1 MSWKKHFTRYDG
13 NGSASPSSKTSRWS
27 SWLPE
32 VYSGLPNRVERYSQY
47 DLMDQDSEIN
57 AALDT
62 IAEFSTQFDS
72 TTRLPFKIHY
82 KDDATE
88 AEINALETSLRQWCN
103 INDFERRIH
112 GVFRSTI
119 KYGDHFFIR
128 DPETYKLFWVNPA
141 DVVKAIINDSTGK
154 EVEQYIIK
162 NISLNLK
169 DLVVTDTKKIGNPS
183 SGATTGYTVG
193 TGVTSNTAGI
203 YQGKTG
209 ASGNTEYAVDA
220 NNVVHIALNDGMN
233 TGWPFGISILDSV
246 FKVYKQKELLED
258 SIIIYRVQRAPER
271 RVFYIDVGNM
281 PAHKAMA
288 FVERTKNEVHQTRIP
303 NMTGGGTKVMDAAYN
318 PLSIMEDYFF
328 AQTAEG
334 RGSKV
339 EVLPGGDNLGEIDD
353 LKYFNNKL
361 MRGLRIPSSY
371 LPTGAEDGT
380 AVYND
385 GRVGTAMIQEFRFS
399 KYCGRL
405 QMILQPGL
413 DKEFKMFLKYRG
425 VEVPSNLF
433 DLQFTEPQSF
443 SQYRDLELDSAK
455 TALFSNIEGVPYLSR
470 RFILGKYLGLTE
482 EEIVENER
490 MWKEENTTKPDF
502 KSDSSSDLSA
512 LGVRTADINNFEPTA
527 VDDDIEADDTDVE
540 VDIGAAGES
549 PISGAG
555 GETDEI

>member
-1 MSWKKHFTRYDG
+1 MSWKKHFTRYDT
-13 NGSASPSSKTSRWS
+13 GSSAPSSKTNRWG

-32 VYSGLPNRVERYSQY
+32 VYSGLPNRVERYTQY

-62 IAEFSTQFDS
+62 IAEFSTQFDDQNS
-72 TTRLPFKIHY
+72 LPFKIHY

-88 AEINALETSLRQWCN
+88 AEINALETSLKQWCN

-112 GVFRSTI
+112 GIFRAAL

-128 DPETYKLFWVNPA
+128 DPETYKLYWVNPS
-141 DVVKAIINDSTGK
+141 DVTKAVVNDSTGK
-154 EVEQYIIK
+154 EVEQYMIK
-162 NISLNLK
+162 NVALNLH
-169 DLVVTDTKKIGNPS
+169 DLVVVDTKKLQNTTMQT
-183 SGATTGYTVG
+183 TTGYTTG
-193 TGVTSNTAGI
+193 TGTSNNAGP
-203 YQGKTG
+203 YQGSSS
-209 ASGNTEYAVDA
+209 SGNTEYAVDA
-220 NNVVHIALNDGMN
+220 SNVVHIALSDGMN
-233 TGWPFGISILDSV
+233 ASWPFGTSILDSI

-371 LPTGAEDGT
+371 LPTGADDGT
-380 AVYND
+380 AVFTD
-385 GRVGTAMIQEFRFS
+385 GRVGTAMIQEFRFN
-399 KYCGRL
+399 KYCERL
-405 QMILQPGL
+405 QMVLQPGL
-413 DKEFKMFLKYRG
+413 DKEFKMFLKFRG
-425 VEVPSNLF
+425 VEVSSSLF
-433 DLQFTEPQSF
+433 DLKFTDPQSF
-443 SQYRDLELDSAK
+443 SQYRELELDSAK
-455 TALFSNIEGVPYLSR
+455 TALFGNIEGVPYLSK
-470 RFILGKYLGLTE
+470 RFILQKYLGLTE
-482 EEIVENER
+482 DEMIENER
-490 MWKEENTTKPDF
+490 LWKEENETEVQLDK
-502 KSDSSSDLSA
+502 DSVGDLGT
-512 LGVRTADINNFEPTA
+512 LGVRNTDINNFEPTD
-527 VDDDIEADDTDVE
+527 VDVE
-540 VDIGAAGES
+540 NNMADETTGDMEAS
-549 PISGAG
+549 PVGGNDTGG
-555 GETDEI
+555 GEENEV

>member
-1 MSWKKHFTRYDG
+1 MSWKKHFTRYDV
-13 NGSASPSSKTSRWS
+13 GSNTPSSKTNRWG

-32 VYSGLPNRVERYSQY
+32 VYSGLPNRVERYTQY

-62 IAEFSTQFDS
+62 IAEFSTQFDGE
-72 TTRLPFKIHY
+72 TKLPFKIHY
-82 KDDATE
+82 KDEATE
-88 AEINALETSLRQWCN
+88 AEVNALETSLRQWCN

-112 GVFRSTI
+112 GMFRSCI

-128 DPETYKLFWVNPA
+128 DPETYKLYWVNPA
-141 DVVKAIINDSTGK
+141 DVSKAIINDSTGK

-162 NISLNLK
+162 NVNLNLK
-169 DLVVTDTKKIGNPS
+169 DLVVVDTKKTQNPTIGS
-183 SGATTGYTVG
+183 STGYTVG
-193 TGVTSNTAGI
+193 TGTTSNSGA
-203 YQGKTG
+203 YQGSNS
-209 ASGNTEYAVDA
+209 SGNTSEFAVDSS
-220 NNVVHIALNDGMN
+220 NVIHLAMSDGMN
-233 TGWPFGISILDSV
+233 ASWPFGISILDSI

-371 LPTGAEDGT
+371 LPTGSDDGT
-380 AVYND
+380 AVYSD

-399 KYCGRL
+399 KYCERL
-405 QMILQPGL
+405 QMTIQPGL

-443 SQYRDLELDSAK
+443 SQYRDIELDSAK
-455 TALFSNIEGVPYLSR
+455 TALFGNIESVPYLSR

-482 EEIVENER
+482 EEIIENER
-490 MWKEENTTKPDF
+490 MWKEENNKDTPVET
-502 KSDSSSDLSA
+502 DSISDLNT
-512 LGVRTADINNFEPTA
+512 LGVRNTDINNFEPT
-527 VDDDIEADDTDVE
+527 DLDSEDMGDTE
-540 VDIGAAGES
+540 VDTGVDASPVGGE
-549 PISGAG
+549 PQAG
-555 GETDEI
+555 GENNEI

>member
-1 MSWKKHFTRYDG
+1 MSWKKHFTKYE
-13 NGSASPSSKTSRWS
+13 PSSAPMSKTNRWG

-32 VYSGLPNRVERYSQY
+32 VYSGLPNRVERYTQY

-72 TTRLPFKIHY
+72 DTRLPFKIHY
-82 KDDATE
+82 KDEATE
-88 AEINALETSLRQWCN
+88 AEVNALETSLRQWCN

-112 GVFRSTI
+112 GIFRNSI

-141 DVVKAIINDSTGK
+141 DVSKAIINDSTGK
-154 EVEQYIIK
+154 EVEQYLVK
-162 NISLNLK
+162 NVALNLH
-169 DLVVTDTKKIGNPS
+169 DMVVVDTKKLQNTAINTTTGFTTSTGAASNAGRYQ
-183 SGATTGYTVG
+183 SGASSTN
-193 TGVTSNTAGI
+193 S
-203 YQGKTG
+203 
-209 ASGNTEYAVDA
+209 EYAVDA
-220 NNVVHIALNDGMN
+220 SNVVHIALSDGMN
-233 TGWPFGISILDSV
+233 SSWPFGTSILDSV

-371 LPTGAEDGT
+371 LPTGGEDGT

-399 KYCGRL
+399 KYCERL
-405 QMILQPGL
+405 QMVLQPSL
-413 DKEFKMFLKYRG
+413 DKEFKMFLKFRG
-425 VEVPSNLF
+425 VEVTSSLF

-443 SQYRDLELDSAK
+443 SQYRDIELDSAK
-455 TALFSNIEGVPYLSR
+455 TALFSNIEGVQYLSR
-470 RFILGKYLGLTE
+470 RFILSKYLGLTE
-482 EEIVENER
+482 DEIIENER
-490 MWKEENTTKPDF
+490 MWKEENQKDTPAEQ
-502 KSDSSSDLSA
+502 DSISNLNT
-512 LGVRTADINNFEPTA
+512 LGVRNTDINNFEPTD
-527 VDDDIEADDTDVE
+527 VDVENDDTEVGVE
-540 VDIGAAGES
+540 PAAGE
-549 PISGAG
+549 PAVAEPGAG
-555 GETDEI
+555 VENEI

>member
-1 MSWKKHFTRYDG
+1 MSWKKHFTKYDTSG
-13 NGSASPSSKTSRWS
+13 GTAPSSKTNRWG

-62 IAEFSTQFDS
+62 IAEFSTQTDR
-72 TTRLPFKIHY
+72 TTNLPFKIHY

-88 AEINALETSLRQWCN
+88 SEINALETSLRQWCN

-112 GVFRSTI
+112 GLFRSCI

-141 DVVKAIINDSTGK
+141 DVSKAIVNDSTGK
-154 EVEQYIIK
+154 EVEQYLVK

-169 DLVVTDTKKIGNPS
+169 DMVVTDTKKTTNPTTS
-183 SGATTGYTVG
+183 NATTGYTVG
-193 TGVTSNTAGI
+193 TGQSNAGV
-203 YQGKTG
+203 YQGPTNNS
-209 ASGNTEYAVDA
+209 ANTEYAVDA
-220 NNVVHIALNDGMN
+220 ANVVHLSMSDGMN
-233 TGWPFGISILDSV
+233 TSWPFGISILDSV

-371 LPTGAEDGT
+371 LPTGAEDGV

-399 KYCGRL
+399 KYCERL

-433 DLQFTEPQSF
+433 DLEFTEPQSF

-455 TALFSNIEGVPYLSR
+455 TSLFSNIEGVPYLSR
-470 RFILGKYLGLTE
+470 RFILSKYLGLTE
-482 EEIVENER
+482 EEMVENEKL
-490 MWKEENTTKPDF
+490 WKEENNTEVAFDA
-502 KSDSSSDLSA
+502 DSQGDLGS
-512 LGVRTADINNFEPTA
+512 LGVRGSDINNFEPTE
-527 VDDDIEADDTDVE
+527 VDDEMGDDFDAGVE
-540 VDIGAAGES
+540 GDS
-549 PISGAG
+549 PISGAEG
-555 GETDEI
+555 GENDEI

>member
-1 MSWKKHFTRYDG
+1 MSWKKHFTKYETG
-13 NGSASPSSKTSRWS
+13 GSTAPSSKTNRWG

-47 DLMDQDSEIN
+47 DMMDQDSEIN

-62 IAEFSTQFDS
+62 ISEFATQFDN

-112 GVFRSTI
+112 GIFRSTI

-128 DPETYKLFWVNPA
+128 DPETYKLFWVNPM
-141 DVVKAIINDSTGK
+141 DVSKAIINDSTGK
-154 EVEQYIIK
+154 EVEQYLIK
-162 NISLNLK
+162 NVNLNLK
-169 DLVVTDTKKIGNPS
+169 DMVVTDTKKTTNPTTS
-183 SGATTGYTVG
+183 STTGHTVG
-193 TGVTSNTAGI
+193 TGTASNAGV
-203 YQGKTG
+203 YQGP
-209 ASGNTEYAVDA
+209 ANNSANTEYAVDST
-220 NNVVHIALNDGMN
+220 NVVHLSLSDGMN
-233 TGWPFGISILDSV
+233 NSWPFGNSILDSV

-371 LPTGAEDGT
+371 LPTGADDGV

-399 KYCGRL
+399 KYCERL

-455 TALFSNIEGVPYLSR
+455 TSLFSNIEGVPYMSR
-470 RFILGKYLGLTE
+470 RFILSKYLGLSE
-482 EEIVENER
+482 EEIIENER
-490 MWKEENTTKPDF
+490 LWKEEN
-502 KSDSSSDLSA
+502 DSEASFQTDASGDLGA
-512 LGVRTADINNFEPTA
+512 LGVRGSDVSGFEPTE
-527 VDDDIEADDTDVE
+527 VDTDDDDDLG
-540 VDIGAAGES
+540 DIGGGES
-549 PISGAG
+549 PISGAEQG
-555 GETDEI
+555 DDDEI